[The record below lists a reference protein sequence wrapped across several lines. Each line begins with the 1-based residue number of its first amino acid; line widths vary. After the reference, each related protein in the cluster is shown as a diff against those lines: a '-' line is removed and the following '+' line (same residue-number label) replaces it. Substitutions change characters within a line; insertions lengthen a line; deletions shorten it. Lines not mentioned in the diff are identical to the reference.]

1 MVMMVHLRRGV
12 VVVVMVWLR
21 GRVVVV
27 YRRRVVMVYRGRVV
41 MMYRGRVV
49 VVCRRRVVVVAVV
62 CKVMS
67 NISSVSCMFGLMV
80 LLLSTGL
87 CMCMVEMFNNH
98 I

>member
-1 MVMMVHLRRGV
+1 MVVMVMVVHLRRGV
-12 VVVVMVWLR
+12 VLVVMVWLR

-27 YRRRVVMVYRGRVV
+27 YRGRVVMVYRGRVV
-41 MMYRGRVV
+41 
-49 VVCRRRVVVVAVV
+49 VVCRGRVVVVAVV

-87 CMCMVEMFNNH
+87 CVCMVEMFNNH

>member
-1 MVMMVHLRRGV
+1 MVVMVMVVHLRRGV
-12 VVVVMVWLR
+12 VMVVMVWLR

-27 YRRRVVMVYRGRVV
+27 YRGRVVMVYRGRVV
-41 MMYRGRVV
+41 
-49 VVCRRRVVVVAVV
+49 VVCRGRVVVVAVV

-87 CMCMVEMFNNH
+87 CVCMVEMFNNH

>member
-1 MVMMVHLRRGV
+1 MVMVVHLRRGV

-27 YRRRVVMVYRGRVV
+27 YRGRVVMVYRGRVV
-41 MMYRGRVV
+41 
-49 VVCRRRVVVVAVV
+49 VVCRGRVVVVAVV

-87 CMCMVEMFNNH
+87 CVCMVEMFNNH